1 MGSGALLRCTTPMR
15 YSDALLRRTKRVR
28 GARSRESS
36 MVARLLMA
44 ALWPYQATSSDVVS
58 RSTIRRVA
66 SRAPASLRWQS
77 S

>member
-1 MGSGALLRCTTPMR
+1 MDPCSEWAWDLVHYSGALLRRTMR
-15 YSDALLRRTKRVR
+15 VEVHAVENRAWSP
-28 GARSRESS
+28 GCS
-36 MVARLLMA
+36 MT

-58 RSTIRRVA
+58 RSTIRRVT